1 MGGWAGESSRWEA
14 PAPTVGVFGDG
25 RCGVLPLPI
34 IRHRE
39 MARHKRRG
47 TPRRYKDFAIGF
59 QQRITF
65 LSINWRDWL
74 SRAW

>member
-47 TPRRYKDFAIGF
+47 TPRRYGL
-59 QQRITF
+59 RETGE
-65 LSINWRDWL
+65 
-74 SRAW
+74 